1 MCVIPGERSD
11 RGNPFPQIGL
21 FFRELDKY
29 GERIATPVCALA
41 RNDMEALCRLPELLP
56 HDVGKSRDELSV
68 GGLAPVWADSVAEEA
83 AQDIHVAPGPGHLD
97 EMPDAPLH
105 PGGGGVELGG
115 DLGIEAESF
124 PQGRYTL

>member
-1 MCVIPGERSD
+1 MSLVWQSVLLLDSFIIPLCKEM
-11 RGNPFPQIGL
+11 
-21 FFRELDKY
+21 
-29 GERIATPVCALA
+29 RIATPACALV

-56 HDVGKSRDELSV
+56 HDVGKSRDELPV
-68 GGLAPVWADSVAEEA
+68 GGLAPVGADGVAEEA
-83 AQDIHVAPGPGHLD
+83 AQDIHVAPSPGHLD